1 MGSKSDQ
8 AQGLANQAAGKLKPG
23 SGKVTGSKE
32 TQAKGVAQEVKGK
45 AQQAMGKAK
54 SVVKDTASK
63 VADRAN
69 KKMVLDL
76 AKVSHLNS
84 IAIGLLVGTYTNYQ
98 KRGGRI
104 LLANVDKRIQN
115 VFVVTKLSLV
125 FELAESRQKAIEA
138 LGA

>member
-1 MGSKSDQ
+1 MAVRVEQ
-8 AQGLANQAAGKLKPG
+8 
-23 SGKVTGSKE
+23 TGEVAIVAPEGNFFGGKE
-32 TQAKGVAQEVKGK
+32 TDEL
-45 AQQAMGKAK
+45 
-54 SVVKDTASK
+54 
-63 VADRAN
+63 DRALKALMASEN

-84 IAIGLLVGTYTNYQ
+84 IAIGILVGAYTNYQ

-104 LLANVDKRIQN
+104 ILVNVDRRIQN

-125 FELAESRQKAIEA
+125 FEIAESRQEALKA

>member
-1 MGSKSDQ
+1 M
-8 AQGLANQAAGKLKPG
+8 AVRVE
-23 SGKVTGSKE
+23 KVGEIVIVAPEGNFFGGKE
-32 TQAKGVAQEVKGK
+32 TDELDRSLKEQI
-45 AQQAMGKAK
+45 
-54 SVVKDTASK
+54 ASE
-63 VADRAN
+63 N

-84 IAIGLLVGTYTNYQ
+84 IAIGILVGTYTNYQ

-104 LLANVDKRIQN
+104 ILVNVDRRIQN

-125 FELAESRQKAIEA
+125 FEIAESRQEALAA

>member
-1 MGSKSDQ
+1 MGVHVERLGDI
-8 AQGLANQAAGKLKPG
+8 AIVRPEGNFFGG
-23 SGKVTGSKE
+23 KE
-32 TQAKGVAQEVKGK
+32 TDELDRTLKGLQGEE
-45 AQQAMGKAK
+45 
-54 SVVKDTASK
+54 
-63 VADRAN
+63 N

-76 AKVSHLNS
+76 GRVSHLNS
-84 IAIGLLVGTYTNYQ
+84 MAIGVLVGTYTNYQ

-125 FELAESRQKAIEA
+125 FEVAESRQDALKA

>member
-1 MGSKSDQ
+1 MSVRVER
-8 AQGLANQAAGKLKPG
+8 QGDIAVVAPEGNFYGG
-23 SGKVTGSKE
+23 KE
-32 TQAKGVAQEVKGK
+32 TDELDRTLKELQA
-45 AQQAMGKAK
+45 
-54 SVVKDTASK
+54 SD
-63 VADRAN
+63 N

-104 LLANVDKRIQN
+104 FLANVDKRIQN

-125 FELAESRQKAIEA
+125 FEVAESRQKAIEA

>member
-1 MGSKSDQ
+1 VGGARGAKGDLMGVRVDRKGDI
-8 AQGLANQAAGKLKPG
+8 AVVAPEGNFYGGKETDELELAIKELQAA
-23 SGKVTGSKE
+23 E
-32 TQAKGVAQEVKGK
+32 
-45 AQQAMGKAK
+45 
-54 SVVKDTASK
+54 
-63 VADRAN
+63 N

-76 AKVSHLNS
+76 GRVSHLNS
-84 IAIGLLVGTYTNYQ
+84 IAIGLLVSAHTNYQ

-125 FELAESRQKAIEA
+125 FELADSREDAVKA